1 MSNFFTRLFGLDEA
15 ETFFSYDLTPP
26 APPPAEQDGVGG
38 IAERLKA
45 NGLRLMHF
53 PPRPE
58 FFNPKIKSR
67 GVTVVYRPRRSKNHT
82 IELATAIC
90 SEGDSFNRRIGAE
103 LALDRFVSGER
114 TQLPPVGRGTDD
126 SNTLRTYFG

>member
-1 MSNFFTRLFGLDEA
+1 MSNFFTRLLGLDEA

-26 APPPAEQDGVGG
+26 SPPTAQEGVGG
-38 IAERLKA
+38 ISERLKA

-58 FFNPKIKSR
+58 FFNRKLKSR
-67 GVTVVYRPRRSKNHT
+67 GITVVYRPRRSKNHT

-114 TQLPPVGRGTDD
+114 TQLPPVGRGVND
-126 SNTLRTYFG
+126 SDTLRAYFG